1 MRGYYPFVIAPPC
14 LTADAATSTAHR
26 RDTVSPS
33 PAQRHPRPPGRHM
46 GAPYSVS
53 GRTIHLNELHACPS
67 CEFYYTLER
76 KTTRTEYDLMP
87 STTQEVIWE

>member
-14 LTADAATSTAHR
+14 LTAAATT
-26 RDTVSPS
+26 
-33 PAQRHPRPPGRHM
+33 PAANRSGTGSLFRVRADPPPPGRHI

-67 CEFYYTLER
+67 CEFHYTLER